1 MNKEVDLGFSTVV
14 QCIPNN
20 NEAVANLWNM
30 RGLQIFIENEQCK
43 KKMHGFQNI
52 LHVNKP
58 IFNSIFHERLKF
70 LCVIIAHC
78 FHIFLKKGR
87 TKSLLKISLNSW
99 NSN

>member
-43 KKMHGFQNI
+43 KN
-52 LHVNKP
+52 
-58 IFNSIFHERLKF
+58 
-70 LCVIIAHC
+70 AW
-78 FHIFLKKGR
+78 
-87 TKSLLKISLNSW
+87 ISKYFACK
-99 NSN
+99 